1 MICVQR
7 QFRFSPAQ
15 SAKGFLPYKFC
26 AWLLLTTVAVCTLT
40 VRPAGAAVIDEIQ
53 VYTDDINAPGEFGVE
68 LHANTT
74 PRGRSTPDFPGELT
88 PYRGLRLT
96 PEFSYGI
103 TKELEAG
110 LYMPY
115 NRDAQGTMHFSGP
128 KLRLKWLPV
137 QAGEDG
143 GWFMGANVEY
153 AQVAPAFDQS
163 RYGFELRPIIGY
175 RNDKWLF
182 ATNPI
187 LSWALTGPDHDG
199 KPEFNPSVK
208 VARTVAP
215 GVALGMEYYAE
226 LGKINNTLP
235 RAQQGQTLYV
245 ALDYEQKTWGF
256 NVGIGRGINDATD
269 RWTAKTIFSFPF
281 D

>member
-1 MICVQR
+1 M
-7 QFRFSPAQ
+7 AN
-15 SAKGFLPYKFC
+15 
-26 AWLLLTTVAVCTLT
+26 
-40 VRPAGAAVIDEIQ
+40 AAVIDEIQ
-53 VYTDDINAPGEFGVE
+53 VYTDDINAPGEFGLE

-110 LYMPY
+110 FYMPY

-137 QAGEDG
+137 QTGENG

-153 AQVAPAFDQS
+153 AQIAPAFDPS
-163 RYGFELRPIIGY
+163 RYELELRPIIGY

-182 ATNPI
+182 AANPI
-187 LSWALTGPDHDG
+187 LSWALAGPDHDG
-199 KPEFNPSVK
+199 KPEFNPSAK
-208 VARTVAP
+208 ISRTVAQ
-215 GVALGMEYYAE
+215 GVAIGVEYYAE

-235 RAQQGQTLYV
+235 RAQQGQTLYF

-256 NVGIGRGINDATD
+256 NVGIGRGLNDATD
-269 RWTAKTIFSFPF
+269 RLTLKTIISFPF